1 MGKSEYKYKV
11 YDGKIIKEMLEN
23 SRIFVLIIIFAGG
36 IITGAISLKKDNEFI
51 AQIQSFISSFAL
63 QRAGQG
69 GFEIFINSLL
79 VNVAF
84 SLTAVF
90 FSFSV
95 VGYPLILM
103 LPFARGLAVGVVG
116 GYLYSAYKF
125 MGLGYCLLMIYPGAV
140 LSVALLLLIFNE
152 SCEYSKNV
160 YSKAILGRGQFEKN
174 ETRYFLIRILVF
186 TAFSATGALADAAG
200 ARLFSRFFTL
210 A

>member
-23 SRIFVLIIIFAGG
+23 SRIFVLMIIFAGG

-51 AQIQSFISSFAL
+51 AQIQSLISSFAL
-63 QRAGQG
+63 QRAEQG

-125 MGLGYCLLMIYPGAV
+125 LGLGYCLLMIYPGAV
-140 LSVALLLLIFNE
+140 LSVALLMLIFNE

-186 TAFSATGALADAAG
+186 TAISATGALADAAG

>member
-23 SRIFVLIIIFAGG
+23 SRVFVLLLLFAGG
-36 IITGAISLKKDNEFI
+36 ITVGALSLKKDNELI
-51 AQIQSFISSFAL
+51 MQIQSFVGSFAL

-69 GFEIFINSLL
+69 GLNIFVNSLL
-79 VNVAF
+79 VNATF
-84 SLTAVF
+84 SLAAVF

-95 VGYPLILM
+95 IGYPFILM

-116 GYLYSAYKF
+116 GYLYTVYKF
-125 MGLGYCLLMIYPGAV
+125 TGLGYCILMIYPGAI
-140 LSVALLLLIFNE
+140 LSVAMLLLIFNE

-174 ETRYFLIRILVF
+174 ETRYFLIRILIF
-186 TAFSATGALADAAG
+186 TAISASGALADAAG